1 MKTMAKTKVI
11 NSTMAALAAMI
22 ATVSC
27 TKDKTD
33 IPPPGGSQGD
43 GKVMVKA
50 TFLGYEGGASSAPE
64 TVRDLQACIFKDG
77 KMTHIFDGL
86 SAAGGSCSVS
96 LDSHSGT
103 LYMIANT
110 DGIID
115 LGSLKSGDITE
126 DEWLRTTIALQDGRP
141 SDFFSG
147 SVSLDGMENT
157 QTEIPLSLKR
167 GAARFDLRFKTA
179 GKAQV
184 NSVIL
189 GNAAESVFLFPVAGR
204 YSPDDVTRNDAVSS
218 FDSPLSEDTDGVLYV
233 NEQSADNIVIKVDAV
248 IDGKSEVLTKTLSE
262 PLRRNTIY
270 TLTVRKDVIDV
281 TLDVTFED
289 WEQGPDTELVP
300 VVRHL

>member
-126 DEWLRTTIALQDGRP
+126 DQWLRTTVALQDGRP

-167 GAARFDLRFKTA
+167 GAARFDLRFRTA
-179 GKAQV
+179 GKAEV
-184 NSVIL
+184 NRVTLSRS
-189 GNAAESVFLFPVAGR
+189 AESGFLFPVSGKF
-204 YSPDDVTRNDAVSS
+204 SPDDVTRTDAVAS
-218 FDSPLSEDTDGVLYV
+218 FDSPLSTDTEGVLHV
-233 NEQSADNIVIKVDAV
+233 FEQSADNTVIKVDAV
-248 IDGKSEVLTKTLSE
+248 IDGKAVELSKTISE
-262 PLRRNTIY
+262 PLKRNTIY

-289 WEQGPDTELVP
+289 WEQGPDTELTP

>member
-1 MKTMAKTKVI
+1 MKIRTK
-11 NSTMAALAAMI
+11 MAAFAVKSAAVAAMM
-22 ATVSC
+22 AAVSC

-33 IPPPGGSQGD
+33 IPPPSGGN
-43 GKVMVKA
+43 GKVTVKA
-50 TFLGYEGGASSAPE
+50 TLHGFDGAASSSPV
-64 TVRDLQACIFKDG
+64 TVRDLQACIFEDG

-86 SAAGGSCSVS
+86 SVSGGSCSVS
-96 LDSHSGT
+96 LDNHSGT

-115 LGSLKSGDITE
+115 LESLKSGDITE

-147 SVSLDGMENT
+147 SVSLDGMESS

-167 GAARFDLRFKTA
+167 GAVRFDLRFKTA